1 MSLGM
6 NWGLNQGTDTNLR
19 PDVEKQ
25 DNDLQLIP
33 WWSVALSV
41 AMFGAVQYLFHY
53 VMPPPHPGALPMRY
67 LMSYSWGTAL
77 ASYVLLIGYISRDV
91 KRRNMSAGIWI
102 LIALVM
108 PGGIGAIVYFLLRQP
123 VMTRCPSCR
132 TELASG
138 LHFCPQC
145 QFQMAPVCSQCFRGV
160 HITDV
165 YCVQCGHDLTEDS
178 MPARLRSYSD

>member
-1 MSLGM
+1 M
-6 NWGLNQGTDTNLR
+6 NWGFDGNLR
-19 PDVEKQ
+19 PDVDKQ
-25 DNDLQLIP
+25 DSELRLIP
-33 WWSVALSV
+33 WWSVALSI
-41 AMFGAVQYLFHY
+41 AMFVAVQVLFHHDGGG
-53 VMPPPHPGALPMRY
+53 PPQHHGGPAPVRWLF
-67 LMSYSWGTAL
+67 SYSWGTAL

-91 KRRNMSAGIWI
+91 KRRNMSAGIWM

-138 LHFCPQC
+138 FHFCPQC
-145 QFQMAPVCSQCFRGV
+145 QFQMAPVCGQCFRGV
-160 HITDV
+160 HITDA
-165 YCVQCGHDLTEDS
+165 YCVQCGHDLMQDA